1 MSDAD
6 IEDSR
11 APLIDHLIELRQRL
25 IRALIAF
32 VIGFFICYMFAKQIY
47 QILVIPYGWA
57 AGGIEKAQLQATGP
71 LENLFTHLKI
81 GAFGSAFIT
90 FPVIANE
97 IYKFVAPGLYKHE
110 RQVFYPYLI
119 ATPILF
125 TFGAAVVYFIAMPML
140 MLFSLSQAVEAAPGV
155 AAIKLDVRVSEYLS
169 LIMTLIFAFGIMF
182 QLPVVLTLLA
192 RVGVITADFLVE
204 KRRYAILLVFV
215 AAAILAPP
223 DVPSMLALALPT
235 TLLYEASI
243 YAVRI
248 VEKQRAAAD
257 AAHDLKG

>member
-1 MSDAD
+1 MTDAD
-6 IEDSR
+6 IESSR
-11 APLIDHLIELRQRL
+11 APLIDHLIELRSRL

-32 VIGFFICYMFAKQIY
+32 FVGFVFCYFLAGEIY

-81 GAFGSAFIT
+81 GAFGSAFLT
-90 FPVIANE
+90 FPIVANE
-97 IYKFVAPGLYKHE
+97 VYKFVAPGLYKHE
-110 RQVFYPYLI
+110 RQAFLPYLV
-119 ATPILF
+119 ATPVLF
-125 TFGAAVVYFIAMPML
+125 SLGAALVFFIAMPML
-140 MLFSLSQAVEAAPGV
+140 MAFSLGQTVEPAPGV

-192 RVGVITADFLVE
+192 QAGIITGDFLVE

-215 AAAILAPP
+215 AAAVLAPP
-223 DVPSMLALALPT
+223 DVPSMLALAIPT
-235 TLLYEASI
+235 VLLYEGSI
-243 YAVRI
+243 HAVRY
-248 VEKQRAAAD
+248 VEKRKVAVD
-257 AAHDLKG
+257 AAQNE

>member
-1 MSDAD
+1 MSDID
-6 IEDSR
+6 IEASR
-11 APLIDHLIELRQRL
+11 APLIDHLIELRTRL

-32 VIGFFICYMFAKQIY
+32 IIGFFFCYMFAKEIY

-90 FPVIANE
+90 FPIVANE
-97 IYKFVAPGLYKHE
+97 IYKFVTPGLYKHE
-110 RQVFYPYLI
+110 RQAFLPYLI

-125 TFGAAVVYFIAMPML
+125 TFGAAIVYFIAMPML
-140 MLFSLSQAVEAAPGV
+140 MTFSISQSVEAAPGV
-155 AAIKLDVRVSEYLS
+155 AAIKLDIRVSEYLS

-192 RVGVITADFLVE
+192 QAGIITGDFLVE
-204 KRRYAILLVFV
+204 KRRYAILLVFI
-215 AAAILAPP
+215 AAAVLAPP
-223 DVPSMLALALPT
+223 DVPSMLALAIPT
-235 TLLYEASI
+235 VLLYEASI

-248 VEKQRAAAD
+248 VEKRRAAID
-257 AAHDLKG
+257 EAHDA

>member
-1 MSDAD
+1 MSEID
-6 IEDSR
+6 IEASR
-11 APLIDHLIELRQRL
+11 APLIDHLIELRTRL

-32 VIGFFICYMFAKQIY
+32 VIGFIFCYMFAKEIY
-47 QILVIPYGWA
+47 QFLVIPYGWA

-90 FPVIANE
+90 FPIVANE
-97 IYKFVAPGLYKHE
+97 IYKFVTPGLYKNE
-110 RQVFYPYLI
+110 RDAFLPYLF

-125 TFGAAVVYFIAMPML
+125 TIGAAIVYFVAMPML
-140 MLFSLSQAVEAAPGV
+140 MAFSISQSVEAAPGV
-155 AAIKLDVRVSEYLS
+155 AAIKLDIRVSEYLS
-169 LIMTLIFAFGIMF
+169 LIMTLIFAFGVMF

-192 RVGVITADFLVE
+192 QAGIITGDFLVE
-204 KRRYAILLVFV
+204 KRRYAILLVFI

-223 DVPSMLALALPT
+223 DVPSMLALAIPT
-235 TLLYEASI
+235 VLLYEGSI

-248 VEKQRAAAD
+248 VEKRRNAVD
-257 AAHDLKG
+257 AAHNP

>member
-1 MSDAD
+1 MNDAD
-6 IEDSR
+6 IDASR
-11 APLIDHLIELRQRL
+11 APLIDHLIELRERL

-32 VIGFFICYMFAKQIY
+32 TVGFIICYFFAKQIY

-81 GAFGSAFIT
+81 AAFGSAFVT
-90 FPVIANE
+90 FPIVANE

-110 RQVFYPYLI
+110 RQAFFPFLI

-125 TFGAAVVYFIAMPML
+125 TLGGLVVYFVAMPML
-140 MLFSLSQAVEAAPGV
+140 MSFSLSQTVDPAPGV
-155 AAIKLDVRVSEYLS
+155 AAIKLDIRVSEYLS

-192 RVGVITADFLVE
+192 QAGIVTKEFLIE
-204 KRRYAILLVFV
+204 KRRYAILLITI
-215 AAAILAPP
+215 ASAILAPP
-223 DVPSMLALALPT
+223 DVASMLALAIPSV
-235 TLLYEASI
+235 LLYEASI
-243 YAVRI
+243 YAVSWL
-248 VEKQRAAAD
+248 EKR
-257 AAHDLKG
+257 KVNEV

>member
-6 IEDSR
+6 IEASR
-11 APLIDHLIELRQRL
+11 APLIDHLIELRTRL
-25 IRALIAF
+25 IRALVAF
-32 VIGFFICYMFAKQIY
+32 VIGFLFCYFFAREIY

-90 FPVIANE
+90 FPIVAGE
-97 IYKFVAPGLYKHE
+97 LYKFVTPGLYKHE
-110 RQVFYPYLI
+110 KQAFLPFLV

-125 TFGAAVVYFIAMPML
+125 LLGAMLVYFVAMPML
-140 MLFSLSQAVEAAPGV
+140 MSFSISQAVEPAPGV
-155 AAIKLDVRVSEYLS
+155 AAIKLDIRVSEYLS
-169 LIMTLIFAFGIMF
+169 LIMTLIFAFGVMF

-192 RVGVITADFLVE
+192 QANILDSTFLVT

-215 AAAILAPP
+215 AAAVLAPP

-235 TLLYEASI
+235 ALLYEVSI
-243 YAVRI
+243 FAVRW
-248 VEKQRAAAD
+248 VEKKRAMDD
-257 AAHDLKG
+257 AARGG

>member
-1 MSDAD
+1 MIDDD
-6 IEDSR
+6 IESSR
-11 APLIDHLIELRQRL
+11 APLIDHLIELRERL

-32 VIGFFICYMFAKQIY
+32 VIGFVCCYFFAKQIY

-81 GAFGSAFIT
+81 AAFGSALIT
-90 FPVIANE
+90 FPIVANE
-97 IYKFVAPGLYKHE
+97 VYKFIAPGLYKHE
-110 RQVFYPYLI
+110 KQAFLPFLI

-125 TFGAAVVYFIAMPML
+125 TLGSLVVYFVAMPML
-140 MLFSLSQAVEAAPGV
+140 MAFSLSQAVDPAPGV
-155 AAIKLDVRVSEYLS
+155 AAIKLDIRVSEYLS

-192 RVGVITADFLVE
+192 QAGIVTREFLIE
-204 KRRYAILLVFV
+204 KRRYAILLITI

-223 DVPSMLALALPT
+223 DVASMLALAIPSVI
-235 TLLYEASI
+235 LYEASI
-243 YAVRI
+243 YAVLLL
-248 VEKQRAAAD
+248 EKRN
-257 AAHDLKG
+257 KSGV

>member
-1 MSDAD
+1 MSDVD
-6 IEDSR
+6 IEASR

-25 IRALIAF
+25 IRALLAF
-32 VIGFFICYMFAKQIY
+32 LIGFVICYMFAKEIY

-57 AGGIEKAQLQATGP
+57 AGGIERAALQATGP

-90 FPVIANE
+90 FPIVANE
-97 IYKFVAPGLYKHE
+97 IYKFVTPGLYKHE
-110 RQVFYPYLI
+110 RQAFLPYLI

-125 TFGAAVVYFIAMPML
+125 TLGATIVYFIAMPML
-140 MLFSLSQAVEAAPGV
+140 MSFSISQTVEPAPGV
-155 AAIKLDVRVSEYLS
+155 AAIKLDIRVSEYLS

-192 RVGVITADFLVE
+192 QAGIITGDFLVE

-215 AAAILAPP
+215 AAAVLAPP

-235 TLLYEASI
+235 VLLYEGSI
-243 YAVRI
+243 HAVRF
-248 VEKQRAAAD
+248 VEKRRNAMD
-257 AAHDLKG
+257 AAHNP

>member
-1 MSDAD
+1 MNDAD
-6 IEDSR
+6 IDASR

-32 VIGFFICYMFAKQIY
+32 TVGFIICYFFAKQIY

-81 GAFGSAFIT
+81 AAFGSAFAT
-90 FPVIANE
+90 FPIVANE

-110 RQVFYPYLI
+110 RQAFFPFLV

-125 TFGAAVVYFIAMPML
+125 TFGGLVVYFVAMPML
-140 MLFSLSQAVEAAPGV
+140 MAFSLSQAVDPAPGV
-155 AAIKLDVRVSEYLS
+155 AAIKLDIRVSEYLS

-182 QLPVVLTLLA
+182 QLPVLLTLLA
-192 RVGVITADFLVE
+192 QAGIVTKEFLIE
-204 KRRYAILLVFV
+204 KRRYAILLITI
-215 AAAILAPP
+215 ASAILAPP
-223 DVPSMLALALPT
+223 DVASMLALAIPSV
-235 TLLYEASI
+235 LLYEASI
-243 YAVRI
+243 YAVSWL
-248 VEKQRAAAD
+248 EKR
-257 AAHDLKG
+257 KVNEV

>member
-1 MSDAD
+1 MNDAD
-6 IEDSR
+6 IDASR
-11 APLIDHLIELRQRL
+11 APLIDHLIELRERL

-32 VIGFFICYMFAKQIY
+32 TVGFIICYFFAKQIY
-47 QILVIPYGWA
+47 QILVVPYGWA

-81 GAFGSAFIT
+81 AAFGSAFVT
-90 FPVIANE
+90 FPIVANE

-110 RQVFYPYLI
+110 RQAFFPFLI

-125 TFGAAVVYFIAMPML
+125 TLGGLVVYFVAMPML
-140 MLFSLSQAVEAAPGV
+140 MSFSLSQTVDPAPGV

-192 RVGVITADFLVE
+192 QAGIVTKEFLIE
-204 KRRYAILLVFV
+204 KRRYAILLITI
-215 AAAILAPP
+215 ASAILAPP
-223 DVPSMLALALPT
+223 DVASMLALAIPSV
-235 TLLYEASI
+235 LLYEASI
-243 YAVRI
+243 YAVSWL
-248 VEKQRAAAD
+248 EKR
-257 AAHDLKG
+257 KVNEV